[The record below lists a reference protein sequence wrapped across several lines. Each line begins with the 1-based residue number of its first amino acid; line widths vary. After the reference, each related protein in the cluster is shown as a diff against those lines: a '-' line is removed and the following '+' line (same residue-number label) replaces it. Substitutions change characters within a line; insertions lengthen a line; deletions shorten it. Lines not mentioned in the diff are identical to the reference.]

1 MPKLVCIVT
10 HERNSRGSFG
20 GLESTIQPPENRG
33 VTVSRSGSRLRL
45 RNFKP
50 LKDRLLVKYSEE
62 PEKSSGG
69 LYIPDSA
76 KEKPQ
81 EGEVVAAGPG
91 RVTDDGKLQAMEV
104 KVGDIVLFEKY
115 AGSNKLKF
123 DDIEY
128 IIIREDEILGILN
141 K

>member
-1 MPKLVCIVT
+1 M
-10 HERNSRGSFG
+10 
-20 GLESTIQPPENRG
+20 
-33 VTVSRSGSRLRL
+33 
-45 RNFKP
+45 NFKP

-69 LYIPDSA
+69 IYIPETA

-81 EGEVVAAGPG
+81 RGEVVAAGPG
-91 RVTDDGKLQAMEV
+91 RVTDDGKLQKMEI

-115 AGSNKLKF
+115 SGSKINI
-123 DDIEY
+123 DDQEY
-128 IIIREDEILGILN
+128 LIIREDDILGTIE